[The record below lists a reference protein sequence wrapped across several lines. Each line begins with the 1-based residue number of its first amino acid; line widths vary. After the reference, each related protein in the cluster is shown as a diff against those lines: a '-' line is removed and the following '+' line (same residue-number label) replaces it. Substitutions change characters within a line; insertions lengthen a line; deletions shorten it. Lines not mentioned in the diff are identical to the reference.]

1 MNDEEQLQAI
11 TDVILS
17 KPTTIATTRE
27 YLALIQNII
36 LIQGLKYRQ
45 IGEWIAEKEKVFRLR
60 STVN

>member
-17 KPTTIATTRE
+17 KPTTIATTEE
-27 YLALIQNII
+27 YLAIIQNII

-45 IGEWIAEKEKVFRLR
+45 IGEWIAEKEKV
-60 STVN
+60 